1 MGRKA
6 IRAGLGL
13 CSISLENGSPGRVSW
28 AMIQSVF
35 FEAMSPKH
43 RGRKSCRNWFWILPG
58 KNVLN
63 CFNDVGGGQ
72 GKGVKSL
79 SP

>member
-1 MGRKA
+1 
-6 IRAGLGL
+6 
-13 CSISLENGSPGRVSW
+13 
-28 AMIQSVF
+28 MIQSVF